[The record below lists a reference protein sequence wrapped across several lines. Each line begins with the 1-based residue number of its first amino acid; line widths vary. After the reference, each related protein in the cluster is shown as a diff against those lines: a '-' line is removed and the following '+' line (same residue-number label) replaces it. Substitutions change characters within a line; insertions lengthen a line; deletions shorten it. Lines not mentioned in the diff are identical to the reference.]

1 MLRTVHVVLVP
12 DDGNK
17 TGNVDNNFKLENNAR
32 QRINVPHSPYV
43 RWISLLT
50 TACGPQIT
58 TQYRLEIGLDRSYF
72 QTRIPD
78 PLRNGAAVRF
88 FPVLFQ
94 MGVDIRQWGVNAGR
108 SVAGQMKEKSKQ
120 RPTSDFGDFN
130 AVSDAGESGHGG
142 SLLDDGDDDD
152 DDTPDISDNE
162 ILYALNVE
170 GYRKLNAY
178 AHSVYPTAAGVTM
191 ASTPVP
197 IFDLF
202 EQQKQQ
208 QQQPLPVHPLLASL
222 SDAIKTSAGKMEH
235 SILDRAA
242 TATQRFGGGST
253 VFCKS
258 GKDRTAMQ
266 VTFKQAQF
274 VQRYIERKDGV
285 QLEDTPISYEGVAV
299 TSGLMRKH
307 GNRIPICEKN
317 TGEPKFAFNPLQ
329 RKFMPEMLRP
339 DASLCTWS
347 KPET

>member
-1 MLRTVHVVLVP
+1 MLRMVHIVLVP
-12 DDGNK
+12 DDGNA
-17 TGNVDNNFKLENNAR
+17 TGAS
-32 QRINVPHSPYV
+32 QRIHVPHSPYV
-43 RWISLLT
+43 RWISLLNI
-50 TACGPQIT
+50 TAMDPQIKI
-58 TQYRLEIGLDRSYF
+58 QYRLEIGLDTSF
-72 QTRIPD
+72 FHTRIPD
-78 PLRNGAAVRF
+78 PLKNGAAVRF

-108 SVAGQMKEKSKQ
+108 SVASQMKDKSKQ
-120 RPTSDFGDFN
+120 RPASDLGDFD
-130 AVSDAGESGHGG
+130 VSTDAGEHERGGG
-142 SLLDDGDDDD
+142 SILDDGDDDD
-152 DDTPDISDNE
+152 DDATDVSDNE

-178 AHSVYPTAAGVTM
+178 AHSVYPTTSGVTM
-191 ASTPVP
+191 ASTPAP

-202 EQQKQQ
+202 EQQQQ
-208 QQQPLPVHPLLASL
+208 QQAQQLPVHPLLATL
-222 SDAIKTSAGKMEH
+222 IDAIKTSAGKMEH

-242 TATQRFGGGST
+242 SATQRFGGGST

-274 VQRYIERKDGV
+274 VQRHIDRKDGV
-285 QLEDTPISYEGVAV
+285 QLEDTPISYEEVV
-299 TSGLMRKH
+299 VKSGLMRKH

-317 TGEPKFAFNPLQ
+317 TGEPRYAFNPLQ

-339 DASLCTWS
+339 EASLCTWS